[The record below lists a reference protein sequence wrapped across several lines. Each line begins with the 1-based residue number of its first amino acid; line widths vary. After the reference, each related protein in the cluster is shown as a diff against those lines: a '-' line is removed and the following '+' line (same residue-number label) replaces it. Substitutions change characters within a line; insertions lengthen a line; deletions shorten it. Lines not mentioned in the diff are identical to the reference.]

1 MLWGGPSDHVII
13 GGDWNVSCC
22 AGITHIGRA
31 NARLKA
37 WSTAA
42 GLACERK
49 LGQAPMTRTG

>member
-42 GLACERK
+42 GLACE
-49 LGQAPMTRTG
+49 APTD